1 MPATNDA
8 VDEHTSKEVAATSDH
23 VIGSKRPIKDTNSST
38 HDDNRREDGDL
49 HLLLQQFTTILL
61 Q

>member
-8 VDEHTSKEVAATSDH
+8 VDEHTSEEVSTTNDH
-23 VIGSKRPIKDTNSST
+23 VIGSKRPIKDTNSAAL
-38 HDDNRREDGDL
+38 DNGRENGDL
-49 HLLLQQFTTILL
+49 LLLLQQFTTILL